1 MSGLP
6 KLNKEDVVLIDALH
20 RAKTAYLDACADEGI
35 EGLSILVGLVSTMSM
50 VISWAPEDRRRD
62 LVKLCTEMVATT
74 VDSLKSMDT
83 LQ

>member
-6 KLNKEDVVLIDALH
+6 KLNKEDVALIGALH

-35 EGLSILVGLVSTMSM
+35 QGIEILVGLMSTTAM
-50 VISWAPEDRRRD
+50 VISWAPEDERRD
-62 LVKLCTEMVATT
+62 LLKQCQEFLATT